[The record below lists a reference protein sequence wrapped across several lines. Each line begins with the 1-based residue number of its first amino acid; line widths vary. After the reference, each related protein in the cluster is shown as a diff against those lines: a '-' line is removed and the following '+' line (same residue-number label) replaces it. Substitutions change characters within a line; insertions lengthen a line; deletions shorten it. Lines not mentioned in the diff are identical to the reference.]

1 MEELEAL
8 KAKLAVVSTKM
19 DSVGQAISA
28 EAAEIKE
35 GIAKLIDGLKTD
47 PIDLS
52 AVLIEAEALAGKADA
67 MELAVKGLSDEVFP
81 ASPLPVEPAP
91 VEPVVEPVVEEEFVE
106 EEEVV
111 Q

>member
-35 GIAKLIDGLKTD
+35 GIQKLIDGLKAE

-67 MELAVKGLSDEVFP
+67 MEAAVKGLSDEVFP

-91 VEPVVEPVVEEEFVE
+91 VEPAPVVEEEEFVE

>member
-1 MEELEAL
+1 MDELEAL

-67 MELAVKGLSDEVFP
+67 MEAAVKGLSDEVFP
-81 ASPLPVEPAP
+81 ASPVEPAP
-91 VEPVVEPVVEEEFVE
+91 VEPVVEPVVEEEEFVE